1 LSKRYAEGMNRS
13 IPLYSISSVAKVL
26 GVPVATLRTWEVRY
40 GLVVPER
47 SAGRH
52 RLYTRDQL
60 EQLKFV
66 KAQMDEGASASD
78 AHRLLQAGEHIPRPS
93 PVRKPER
100 TRQPLILIA
109 EHDPF
114 AAEMEEHLLKAE
126 GYDVDVAL
134 GYDAAGRAVERHRP
148 ALVVLELLIS
158 GGLGL
163 DLCRSLKHR
172 SNAPLVLAVSSL
184 ESGDRALEAGADSF
198 LPKPLDPV
206 EFTSA
211 VKDLL
216 ESSPPLAD
224 SA

>member
-1 LSKRYAEGMNRS
+1 MNRS

-26 GVPVATLRTWEVRY
+26 GVPVATLRTWEDRY

-52 RLYTRDQL
+52 RLYTREQL

-78 AHRLLQAGEHIPRPS
+78 AHRLLQAGEHIPRPT
-93 PVRKPER
+93 PVRKREE
-100 TRQPLILIA
+100 TRRLILLA

-114 AAEMEEHLLKAE
+114 AAEMEEHLLKEE

-163 DLCRSLKHR
+163 DLCRSLKQR

-184 ESGDRALEAGADSF
+184 QSGDRALEAGADSF

-206 EFTSA
+206 QFTSA
-211 VKDLL
+211 IKDLL
-216 ESSPPLAD
+216 GSSAPLAD